1 MPDSHAQ
8 ILRLRIDWSDLD
20 LLGHVNNIAFS
31 KFFQAARVEY
41 CGRVGLEVHQ
51 GMATGPILA
60 ASRVQFTAQLFFPG
74 NVRVLTRCKK
84 AGGTSIIL
92 EHALYDDAGTLC
104 AFAED
109 VVVRFDFTA
118 KTKIPL
124 GDAIRDKI
132 VTYEAS
138 CDGEFPE
145 LPSHT

>member
-1 MPDSHAQ
+1 MNNRAQ
-8 ILRLRIDWSDLD
+8 IFTTRIDRSDLD

-31 KFFQAARVEY
+31 RFFQAARVEY
-41 CGRVGLEVHQ
+41 CGHVGLEVYR
-51 GMATGPILA
+51 GMTTGPILA

-92 EHALYDDAGTLC
+92 EHALYDDGGTLC

-109 VVVRFDFTA
+109 VVVRFDFAA

-124 GDAIRDKI
+124 GDAIREKI
-132 VTYEAS
+132 VSYEAS
-138 CDGEFPE
+138 CEGEFPD
-145 LPSHT
+145 LAVRNG

>member
-1 MPDSHAQ
+1 MARAQ
-8 ILRLRIDWSDLD
+8 IFQTRIDWSDLD

-31 KFFQAARVEY
+31 RFFQAARVEY

-51 GMATGPILA
+51 GMTTGPILA

-92 EHALYDDAGTLC
+92 EHALFDDGGTLC

-109 VVVRFDFTA
+109 VVVRFDFAA

-124 GDAIRDKI
+124 GDAIREKI
-132 VTYEAS
+132 ATYEAS
-138 CDGEFPE
+138 CEGEFPD
-145 LPSHT
+145 LAVRNN